1 MTNVELIAKIKAEI
15 ERLKVTN
22 PSEYNYQNAEGY
34 VWALDDLLSFLS
46 SLESEKP
53 MDQDELEKE
62 IDRMWNP
69 RFNLG
74 WDDNSLL
81 SINHKSFEAIARHF
95 AEWGAENLKK

>member
-1 MTNVELIAKIKAEI
+1 MKYIDADHLRAEI
-15 ERLKVTN
+15 EKTYMLEIAPWLSGVSAK
-22 PSEYNYQNAEGY
+22 SAIYDY
-34 VWALDDLLSFLS
+34 VMPIVD
-46 SLESEKP
+46 SLQQEQPEV
-53 MDQDELEKE
+53 DLEKE

-95 AEWGAENLKK
+95 YELGLNARKI